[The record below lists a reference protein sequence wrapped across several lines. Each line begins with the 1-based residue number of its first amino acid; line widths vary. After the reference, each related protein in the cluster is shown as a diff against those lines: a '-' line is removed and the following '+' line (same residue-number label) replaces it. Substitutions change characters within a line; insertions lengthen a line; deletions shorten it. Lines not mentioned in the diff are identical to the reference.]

1 MRTDEMA
8 SEFEKGYNGGYALGY
23 KWGVREGRLE
33 LLRED
38 VLDLA
43 RVMGS
48 KCNFP
53 DLPEEEAQRLAKAV
67 IRAAQRLM
75 WEEAKEED
83 EP

>member
-8 SEFEKGYNGGYALGY
+8 SEFEKGYNGGYGLGH
-23 KWGVREGRLE
+23 KRGIREGRLQ

-48 KCNFP
+48 GAEDP
-53 DLPEEEAQRLAKAV
+53 YLPEVEADRMAKAV
-67 IRAAQRLM
+67 IRAAQRLL
-75 WEEAKEED
+75 WEEAKED
-83 EP
+83 EV

>member
-1 MRTDEMA
+1 MRTDDMA
-8 SEFEKGYNGGYALGY
+8 SEFEKGYNGGYDLGY
-23 KWGVREGRLE
+23 KRGIREGRLQ

-48 KCNFP
+48 GADDP
-53 DLPEEEAQRLAKAV
+53 YLPEVEVQRMTKAV
-67 IRAAQRLM
+67 IRAAQRLL
-75 WEEAKEED
+75 WEEAKED

>member
-1 MRTDEMA
+1 MRTDDMA
-8 SEFEKGYNGGYALGY
+8 SEFEKGYNGGYDLGY
-23 KWGVREGRLE
+23 KRGIREGRLQ

-48 KCNFP
+48 KCNSP
-53 DLPEEEAQRLAKAV
+53 DLPEEEAQWLAKAV
-67 IRAAQRLM
+67 IRAAQQLL
-75 WEEAKEED
+75 WEEAKED